1 MCAFGAAYSMKGRVL
16 EASVVPALPFWLEVS
31 EHFRTVSRFQEKQGP
46 VMCKASYRSA
56 EHYRSR
62 AEECR
67 TIAGLFLEQDN
78 HDQLLKVAADY
89 DFMADTVDGLAV
101 APDELDERTPAHTR
115 SAKYFG
121 K

>member
-1 MCAFGAAYSMKGRVL
+1 MR
-16 EASVVPALPFWLEVS
+16 
-31 EHFRTVSRFQEKQGP
+31 
-46 VMCKASYRSA
+46 KASYRSA

-67 TIAGLFLEQDN
+67 TIAELFLGQDN

-89 DFMADTVDGLAV
+89 DLMADTVDGLA
-101 APDELDERTPAHTR
+101 AALDELDERTPAHAR
-115 SAKYFG
+115 GARYFG